1 MFGIL
6 KQSLKHNPKQQKNAI
21 KIMLSVHTIFFL
33 LIHTESQKFIFED
46 YPLKIL

>member
-6 KQSLKHNPKQQKNAI
+6 KQSLNHNPKQQKNAI
-21 KIMLSVHTIFFL
+21 KIMLSPYNFFL